1 MKPRSLKCR
10 HDCEPVLKVANTDK
24 NRGRA
29 FFRCRFWET
38 DDCGYFQWE
47 SASKSDFGSLAAE
60 RRGSSRAEAATVQ
73 IELVM
78 QELRSLR
85 VKLEMVDTRVTLLLG
100 SMWVVVLIFA
110 IGCTVR

>member
-1 MKPRSLKCR
+1 M
-10 HDCEPVLKVANTDK
+10 
-24 NRGRA
+24 
-29 FFRCRFWET
+29 
-38 DDCGYFQWE
+38 
-47 SASKSDFGSLAAE
+47 
-60 RRGSSRAEAATVQ
+60 GSSRAEAATVQ

-85 VKLEMVDTRVTLLLG
+85 VKLEMVDSRVTLLLG